1 MKAENY
7 LFRFRTYTRKQYFP
21 GKCGEAMVNMGI
33 LMIVRNQVRYI
44 SWHFLKAPF
53 ISKQVKVSVAVDVV
67 GCPPPVSNLKFFR

>member
-1 MKAENY
+1 METENY
-7 LFRFRTYTRKQYFP
+7 LFRFSAYTCKQYFS

-53 ISKQVKVSVAVDVV
+53 ISKQAKVSVAVDVV
-67 GCPPPVSNLKFFR
+67 GCPFPVSDLKFFR